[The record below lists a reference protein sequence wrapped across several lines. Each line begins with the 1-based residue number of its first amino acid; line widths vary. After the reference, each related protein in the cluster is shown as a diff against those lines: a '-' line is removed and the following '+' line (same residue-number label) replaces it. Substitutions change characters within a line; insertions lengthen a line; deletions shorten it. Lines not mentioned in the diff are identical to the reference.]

1 MVFVS
6 RPTGLLETPF
16 DHAYPRGIETEWI
29 DVMGYGVPLW
39 ISDPESEYRAFRE
52 AVGLLEY
59 SMLYRWEIRGPR
71 AVEIAHRV
79 HSRNITVM
87 KPGEIA
93 YGVVVDD
100 DGLMLDD
107 PTVSVYGSDHVLL
120 VGGTPALGDIITRE
134 ADSQTTVTERRT
146 DFCVLSVQGPLSR
159 ELLQTLTDEDLSNSA
174 FPYYT
179 FKPQVR
185 LAGCTVQMNRI
196 GFTAELGFEVVAP
209 IADAP
214 VLMAAIREAGG
225 PLGALPCGAAAL
237 MMCRIESGMV
247 MAEVEYDRTLTPF
260 ECRLGW
266 AVDFDKGE
274 FNGRDSLLSKR
285 DSASGRVMTIRI
297 DGDPDDLDGAAIEFD
312 GRVVGQVTMAV
323 PSPALD
329 GATLAMARLH
339 RDVAQVGHAL
349 NVTTES
355 GSRGAEVLK
364 TPVYDPERI
373 RVRS

>member
-1 MVFVS
+1 MS
-6 RPTGLLETPF
+6 HPSGLLATPF
-16 DHAYPRGIETEWI
+16 DHAYPRDIETEWI
-29 DVMGYGVPLW
+29 DVMGYAVPLW

-52 AVGLLEY
+52 SVGLLEY

-79 HSRNITVM
+79 HSRDITAM
-87 KPGEIA
+87 KTGEIA

-100 DGLMLDD
+100 DGLMVDD
-107 PTVSVYGSDHVLL
+107 PTVSVCGRDHVLL
-120 VGGTPALGDIITRE
+120 VGGTPALGDIINRE
-134 ADSQTTVTERRT
+134 VDSNTTLTERRT
-146 DFCVLSVQGPLSR
+146 EFCVLSVQGPRSR
-159 ELLQTLTDEDLSNSA
+159 ELLQGLTDEDLSNTA

-179 FKPQVR
+179 FKPKVL
-185 LAGCTVQMNRI
+185 LAGCEVQMNRI

-247 MAEVEYDRTLTPF
+247 MAEVEYDHTLTPF

-266 AVDFDKGE
+266 SVDFDKGE
-274 FNGRDSLLSKR
+274 FNGRDSLLAKK

-297 DGDPDDLDGAAIEFD
+297 DGDPDGLDGAQIDVA
-312 GRVVGQVTMAV
+312 GRVVGHVTMAV
-323 PSPALD
+323 PSPALG

-339 RDVAQVGHAL
+339 RDVAQIGHAL

-355 GSRGAEVLK
+355 GSREAEVLK
-364 TPVYDPERI
+364 TPVYDPERT
-373 RVRS
+373 RVKS